1 MKTFEYKGYD
11 SSGHSCRGLAEA
23 LDIKEARERLAARGI
38 FAERVKSAGE
48 QAPSALRPW
57 RDELNVESR
66 TMLYREVGALLRAGL
81 PLANALEVLIAA
93 PELGTQRT
101 HLAGIRDRI
110 REGTSLAEAV
120 AQSTGSFSPFE
131 RAVIEV
137 GERSGTLETALE
149 RLAKFL
155 EEQQRVKER
164 IQTALI
170 YPAIVVTLAI
180 VISVVMLGVM
190 IPRWSAK
197 LAELNIQLPLLT
209 QWVLAIGKWILPVS
223 IILVLLL
230 GVGSY
235 FLVRQM
241 RADEDFRVRGNRLL
255 FRLPLVRR
263 GYSALVNLRFARTLS
278 LLLSGGVSLVE
289 GVGLAGRATGSAW
302 VSRLAENGA
311 EALRHGKSLAEA
323 VRAIEPLSASL
334 PGWIQS
340 GEASGNLED
349 LLENAGDR
357 YQQQWDRLIS
367 RGLSVLEP
375 VLILAVGL
383 FVLLIAL
390 SILMPVMSLNQAMM

>member
-1 MKTFEYKGYD
+1 MKTFEYRGYD
-11 SSGHSCRGLAEA
+11 SAGHVCRGLTEA
-23 LDIKEARERLAARGI
+23 LDLKEAREKLATRGI

-48 QAPSALRPW
+48 QASSTFRPW
-57 RDELNVESR
+57 RNELNVESR

-93 PELGTQRT
+93 PELGSDRA

-110 REGTSLAEAV
+110 REGYPLAGAI
-120 AQSTGSFSPFE
+120 AQSAGAFTPFE
-131 RAVIEV
+131 QAVIEV
-137 GERSGTLETALE
+137 GERSGALDSVLD

-170 YPAIVVTLAI
+170 YPAIVVTLAL
-180 VISVVMLGVM
+180 VICVVMLGVM
-190 IPRWSAK
+190 IPRWSEK
-197 LAELNIQLPLLT
+197 LGELNVKLPWLT
-209 QWVLAIGKWILPVS
+209 QWVLVVGKWILPVS
-223 IILVLLL
+223 ILFFLLM
-230 GVGSY
+230 GAGYY
-235 FLVRQM
+235 FFLRQM
-241 RADEDFRVRGNRLL
+241 KNDADFRARGNRLL
-255 FRLPLVRR
+255 FQLPLVRR

-278 LLLSGGVSLVE
+278 LLLGGGVPLVE

-302 VSRLAENGA
+302 VGRLAERGA

-334 PGWIQS
+334 PGWIQA
-340 GEASGNLED
+340 GEASGKLAD

-357 YQQQWDRLIS
+357 YQQQWDRMIS
-367 RGLSVLEP
+367 RGLGVLEP
-375 VLILAVGL
+375 ALILAVGL